1 MGINYQYSDIEPE
14 FIVCNRNLGRNEY
27 TINFDVEELN
37 EKERSE
43 GKKFSYLTVILPAG
57 NYGRDTVISTIIESR
72 YSSDEMTA
80 IINNYLLDD
89 GDEESLA
96 EFKEMQAW
104 RRHAKDIADKFIAA
118 I

>member
-1 MGINYQYSDIEPE
+1 MSIDYQYSDVEPQ
-14 FIVCNRNLGRNEY
+14 FIVCNRSLGRNKY
-27 TINFDVEELN
+27 TINFDVEELD
-37 EKERSE
+37 EEQKSE
-43 GKKFSYLTVILPAG
+43 GKKYRYLTVTLPAG
-57 NYGRDTVISTIIESR
+57 RNGRDTTISYIIESR

-89 GDEESLA
+89 GDEESLT

-104 RRHAKDIADKFIAA
+104 RRHAKDIADKFISA

>member
-1 MGINYQYSDIEPE
+1 MNINYQYSDVEPQ

-37 EKERSE
+37 KKEQSE
-43 GKKFSYLTVILPAG
+43 GKKYSYLTVTLPAG
-57 NYGRDTVISTIIESR
+57 NCSRDTVISRIIESR

-104 RRHAKDIADKFIAA
+104 RRHAKDIADKFIAVV
-118 I
+118 

>member
-1 MGINYQYSDIEPE
+1 MNINYQYSDVEPQ
-14 FIVCNRNLGRNEY
+14 FIICNRNLGRNEY
-27 TINFDVEELN
+27 TINFDVKELD
-37 EKERSE
+37 KKQRSE
-43 GKKFSYLTVILPAG
+43 GKKYSYLTVTLPAG
-57 NYGRDTVISTIIESR
+57 NSSRDTVVAKIIESR
-72 YSSDEMTA
+72 YSADEMTA
-80 IINNYLLDD
+80 VINNYLLDE